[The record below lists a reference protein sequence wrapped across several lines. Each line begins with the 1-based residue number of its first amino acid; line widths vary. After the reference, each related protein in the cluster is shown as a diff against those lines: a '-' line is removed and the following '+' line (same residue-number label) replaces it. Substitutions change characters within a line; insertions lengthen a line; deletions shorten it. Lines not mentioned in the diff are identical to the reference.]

1 MIESLIIGWLTN
13 QTSAVRRI
21 YTGARIANSALP
33 ALVVRVNSSE
43 QMSLGAITGAWFRY
57 EFDVLAVDN
66 TMLAAQ
72 TLTAA
77 ARAVLISESQA
88 DPTTIEV
95 VTVSEGVL
103 DEPEITDGDEQ
114 NYAVCTASY
123 ILWVNHA

>member
-1 MIESLIIGWLTN
+1 MIESLVIGWLNN
-13 QTSAVRRI
+13 QTTAAKRI
-21 YTGARIANSALP
+21 YTGARISNSLLP

-57 EFDVLAVDN
+57 EFDVLAVDE

-72 TLTAA
+72 TLTND
-77 ARAVLISESQA
+77 ARAVLIAESQS
-88 DPTTIEV
+88 DPSTIEV

-123 ILWVNHA
+123 ILWVTHA